1 MTPTPP
7 PPDLPILIPDPD
19 DIRDAIDFTDE
30 RGRLLRQLLRV
41 ATRLRVHF
49 TAADRLATRKSEGGR
64 TDE

>member
-49 TAADRLATRKSEGGR
+49 TAAGRLATRKSEGGR
-64 TDE
+64 TNE